1 MTSTTRNCVYWLT
14 WPAGMSSE
22 RNSPGDRWLL
32 NGKTLGSPTLSYTV
46 KSWLWKDGSID
57 VRSAWEWSVKNICC
71 FDSFGSQ
78 QQQQSSSDV
87 FSFLFVF
94 ENGNCSSDWRVR
106 LVLIGQVSGAF
117 HTVVAHAHLSTHTD
131 VHRKQGTCETLRK
144 HPRRLVNLVVSRGNV
159 SRFPRS
165 IRCCKDS
172 LEQGQ
177 QKWFP

>member
-1 MTSTTRNCVYWLT
+1 MTSTTRNSVYWLIDSS
-14 WPAGMSSE
+14 WSAGMSSE

-87 FSFLFVF
+87 FSFFLRMEIVVPIDGYDLFW
-94 ENGNCSSDWRVR
+94 SVR
-106 LVLIGQVSGAF
+106 FPLL
-117 HTVVAHAHLSTHTD
+117 AHSTRSWLTHTCL
-131 VHRKQGTCETLRK
+131 HTRMCTANKE
-144 HPRRLVNLVVSRGNV
+144 PVNENIRNV
-159 SRFPRS
+159 S
-165 IRCCKDS
+165 
-172 LEQGQ
+172 
-177 QKWFP
+177 